1 MGFTY
6 TLGHKKYNIQFTD
19 CPDTAGPLPAR
30 LTSRND
36 SLVNPSSFSPN
47 QNILIRIAY
56 TTSCYRCT
64 LITTLIITTT
74 MTVSLFCKAPFLTR
88 LTSLYSNVQS
98 LQYAIYKCHRRTEW
112 SITCLLLLFIPA
124 TITKTHQSAHHESCN
139 LKILCVISHAPIYSH
154 KNEYSPNQEHD
165 FRYCQA
171 HSTFITCSFGLNFS
185 SANVASKQH
194 QMIHSSNY
202 LYKSKPPS

>member
-1 MGFTY
+1 MGFTN
-6 TLGHKKYNIQFTD
+6 TLRHKKYNNIQFTN

-74 MTVSLFCKAPFLTR
+74 MTVSLFCKASFLTR

-98 LQYAIYKCHRRTEW
+98 LQYTIFKCYRRTEW
-112 SITCLLLLFIPA
+112 SITCLLLLIIPA
-124 TITKTHQSAHHESCN
+124 TTATTTKTHQSAEHESYN
-139 LKILCVISHAPIYSH
+139 LKIMFVISHAPIYSH
-154 KNEYSPNQEHD
+154 KNEYSPNQ
-165 FRYCQA
+165 
-171 HSTFITCSFGLNFS
+171 N
-185 SANVASKQH
+185 
-194 QMIHSSNY
+194 MISDIVKHIVHSSHED
-202 LYKSKPPS
+202 SV

>member
-1 MGFTY
+1 
-6 TLGHKKYNIQFTD
+6 
-19 CPDTAGPLPAR
+19 
-30 LTSRND
+30 
-36 SLVNPSSFSPN
+36 
-47 QNILIRIAY
+47 
-56 TTSCYRCT
+56 
-64 LITTLIITTT
+64 

-88 LTSLYSNVQS
+88 LTSLYSNGQS
-98 LQYAIYKCHRRTEW
+98 LQYTIYKCYRRTEW
-112 SITCLLLLFIPA
+112 SITCLLLLIIPA
-124 TITKTHQSAHHESCN
+124 TTATTTKTHQSAHHESCN
-139 LKILCVISHAPIYSH
+139 LKILCVISHAPIYIH